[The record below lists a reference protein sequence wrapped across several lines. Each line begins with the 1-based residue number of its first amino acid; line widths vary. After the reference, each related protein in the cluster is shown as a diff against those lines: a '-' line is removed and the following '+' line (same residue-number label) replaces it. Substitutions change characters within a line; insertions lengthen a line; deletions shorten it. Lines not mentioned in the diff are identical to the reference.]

1 MNKYELFLKQKNYNN
16 EILKTS
22 KLRKVVVDE
31 EKNIWY
37 FTIELD
43 DFVDADLLFT
53 FTKTIKDYF
62 KHPNINFIDVR
73 FIHLNDKNFEKYAL
87 NYFERSL
94 RYIGEIKPSFLAL
107 ENFEVTFENNQYLI
121 HIDKS
126 SLWIEEYIPEMAL
139 VFDDINIKPTIKVL
153 IDEELETLNEK
164 IDERVKTRTDRLKEI
179 RQPKKEV
186 VAERTF
192 RKRSSAEVVP
202 ISKIPLDQL
211 GLDKYLNENGT
222 NFFIVEGE
230 IFEINIRAIK
240 NFHLLEMI
248 IADELDAITI
258 KSFIYQPRDLEFAEK
273 LKPGQFI
280 QAEGEAKFDTFSQ
293 DVTIITNKYSLIEG
307 AKQETRKDRAKEK
320 RVELHV
326 HTKMSDLDGIADA
339 KDYIER
345 AIHYGHKAIAFTD
358 HNGVYAFPDIYNAT
372 KGKDIKPI
380 YGVELDVVNSDE
392 FIVLSGYNEEASLS
406 ELTYVVFDIESTGLS
421 ATNDS
426 IIEIGAVKIKKGE
439 IIDRFQSFINPE
451 VPLSEF
457 IKNFTGI
464 TDEDL
469 MDAKKIDEV
478 LPEFINF
485 IEDAILVAHNASF
498 DINFIKE
505 KAENYGYQVNND
517 YIDTLNLARYFYYD
531 KIKRF
536 NLKAL
541 SKHFKV
547 ELENHHRADEDAEAT
562 SQIWLKMIYDLKE
575 LNIKTN
581 KELLESIKS
590 EESYK
595 HMFPYHVTVLAKNQD
610 GYKDLFKI
618 VSKALTD
625 NYYDGPRTLKSTLD
639 NNRKNILIGSA
650 CDKGEVF
657 DTALNGRYEKLVE
670 VIKYYDYIEVQ
681 PPSSYQHLIDKME
694 NGYEIITGV
703 ITKIIKT
710 AKSLDKIVVATG
722 NAHYLDETDDFYR
735 KIYVRAPITGGGLHP
750 LFGVEDLPKQYY
762 RTTNE
767 MLEEFDFLEENLAK
781 EIVVTNTNL
790 INNQISHVKAFPDE
804 LYSLPDDAFVHIGVK
819 SIKVETEKLVYEEA
833 RKLYGKNLHPIV
845 KERIEKELDSI
856 IGNKFA
862 PIYYISHLLVKKS
875 LEDGYL
881 VGSRGSVGSSFIA
894 TLMNITEVN
903 PLKPHYRC
911 KNGDFT
917 VFNLTNDE
925 IYKYGISE
933 EEKEFQKYFEGV
945 QSGFD
950 LPDQNCPNCNS
961 PLIKDGHD
969 IPFETFLGFKGDKV
983 PDIDLNFSGDY
994 QATAHSYIRE
1004 LLGEDYSFRAG
1015 TISTVA
1021 DRTAYG
1027 YVMNFLDENQI
1038 RVRKAQV
1045 NRIVNKIK
1053 GVKRSTGQH
1062 PGGIVVVPRDKTI
1075 YDITPIQYPANDTSS
1090 SWYTTHFDYHAFEDN
1105 LLKLDVL
1112 GHDDPTMIKFL
1123 MDEVKK
1129 NPDDFPFEKA
1139 TDIPLADKNV
1149 LKMFSETNIIGVKED
1164 DILSE
1169 VASYGIP
1176 EFGTPF
1182 TREMLNE
1189 TKPDSFAG
1197 LVKISGL
1204 SHGTDV
1210 WLKNARDL
1218 INGGTEFKKIDFN
1231 DIIACRDDI
1240 MVQLTEMGLEPLK
1253 AFDIMEFVR
1262 KGRPSKDLKTWGSYV
1277 TEMEKHNVPKWY
1289 IWSASQI
1296 KYMFPKAHATAYV
1309 IMALRIAWF
1318 KLYSPLLFY
1327 SAFFST
1333 RAVQFDYESMVI
1345 GNNAIKNKL
1354 RQLEEIPIYQRKVK
1368 DNDLIVTLGV
1378 ALEMVKRG
1386 FKFLPVSIEKSE
1398 AKKFVIEDDGLR
1410 MPFVSVDGLGEQV
1423 ALGIVEARNERE
1435 FSSVEDVLERTRI
1448 NKTVNILLE
1457 EYGAYGK
1464 LKEKDEKIMQG
1475 LFANL

>member
-1 MNKYELFLKQKNYNN
+1 MNKYDLFLKQKNYNN

-22 KLRKVVVDE
+22 KLKEVIVDP
-31 EKNIWY
+31 NTNTWH
-37 FTIELD
+37 FHIEFQ

-53 FTKTIKDYF
+53 FTKTIKEYF
-62 KHPNINFIDVR
+62 KHPNINNIDIR
-73 FIHLNDKNFEKYAL
+73 FTHLNDNNFSKYAL

-94 RYIGEIKPSFLAL
+94 RYIGDIKPSFLAL
-107 ENFEVTFENNQYLI
+107 ENFEVTYDNDKYII
-121 HIDKS
+121 HIDKNS
-126 SLWIEEYIPEMAL
+126 KWVLEYVPEMAL
-139 VFDDINIKPTIKVL
+139 VFDDINIKPKIEVL
-153 IDEELETLNEK
+153 VDEELSTINKK
-164 IDERVKTRTDRLKEI
+164 IAERVEARSERLKEI
-179 RQPKKEV
+179 RSPKKEIV
-186 VAERTF
+186 EKRTIHRRNKAE
-192 RKRSSAEVVP
+192 SLP
-202 ISKIPLDQL
+202 ISQIPVDQF
-211 GLDKYLNENGT
+211 GLDKYFNQNGT
-222 NFFIVEGE
+222 NQFIIEGE
-230 IFEINIRAIK
+230 IFEISLRAIR

-248 IADELDAITI
+248 VADELDAITV

-273 LKPGQFI
+273 LEKGMFLQV
-280 QAEGEAKFDTFSQ
+280 EGEARFDTFSHE
-293 DVTIITNKYSLIEG
+293 VVIMTKKFSIIEG
-307 AKQETRKDRAKEK
+307 YKREVRKDRAKEK
-320 RVELHV
+320 RVELHL
-326 HTKMSDLDGIADA
+326 HTKMSDMDAIADVS
-339 KDYIER
+339 DYIDR

-358 HNGVYAFPDIYNAT
+358 HNGLYSYPDIHKAI

-380 YGVELDVVNSDE
+380 YGVELDVVNPDD
-392 FIVLSGYNEEASLS
+392 FIVLSGYDEVKNLIDE
-406 ELTYVVFDIESTGLS
+406 TYVVFDIETTGLS
-421 ATNDS
+421 ATSDL
-426 IIEIGAVKIKKGE
+426 IIEIGAVKIKNTE
-439 IIDRFQSFINPE
+439 VIDRYQTFVNPQVLLPE
-451 VPLSEF
+451 V
-457 IKNFTGI
+457 IKDLTNI
-464 TDEDL
+464 TDDDL
-469 MDAKKIDEV
+469 KDARLIDDV
-478 LPEFINF
+478 MPEFIDF
-485 IEDAILVAHNASF
+485 IGNSILVAHNANF

-505 KAENYGYQVNND
+505 KANNLGFEINNYYA
-517 YIDTLNLARYFYYD
+517 DTLNLARYFYND

-536 NLKAL
+536 NLKSL
-541 SKHFKV
+541 SKFFKV

-562 SQIWLKMIYDLKE
+562 SQVWIKMLYDLREKG
-575 LNIKTN
+575 IKTN
-581 KELLESIKS
+581 QDLIDSIDS
-590 EESYK
+590 NESYK
-595 HMFPYHVTVLAKNQD
+595 YMFPYHVTVLVKNQE

-618 VSKALTD
+618 ISKALTE
-625 NYYDGPRTLKSTLD
+625 NFYGGARTLRKTLED
-639 NNRKNILIGSA
+639 NRENLFIGSA
-650 CDKGEVF
+650 CDQGEVF
-657 DTALNGRYEKLVE
+657 ETALNGRDEKLLD
-670 VIKYYDYIEVQ
+670 VIKFYDYIEVQ
-681 PPSSYQHLIDKME
+681 PPSSYQHIIDKTE
-694 NGYEIITGV
+694 NGFEIVTGT
-703 ITKIIKT
+703 IAKIIKI
-710 AKSLDKIVVATG
+710 AKSLNKIVVATG
-722 NAHYLDETDDFYR
+722 NVHYLDESDELYR
-735 KIYVRAPITGGGLHP
+735 KIYVRTPVVGGGLHP
-750 LFGVEDLPKQYY
+750 LFGAENLPKQYY

-767 MLEEFDFLEENLAK
+767 MLEEFGFLDEDLAK
-781 EIVVTNTNL
+781 EIVITNTNL
-790 INNQISHVKAFPDE
+790 INDKISYVKAFPDE
-804 LYSLPDDAFVHIGVK
+804 LYSLPDDAFSHIGIS
-819 SIKVETEKLVYEEA
+819 SIENETNNLVLKEA
-833 RKLYGKNLHPIV
+833 KRLYGENIHPLI
-845 KERIEKELDSI
+845 KQRIDKELKSI

-881 VGSRGSVGSSFIA
+881 VGSRGSVGSSLVA

-917 VFNLTNDE
+917 AFGLTNDE
-925 IYKYGISE
+925 IYEFGINE
-933 EEKEFQKYFEGV
+933 NEKAFQPFFEGI

-950 LPDQNCPNCNS
+950 LPDQNCPVCGEK
-961 PLIKDGHD
+961 LVKDGHD

-994 QATAHSYIRE
+994 QATAHNYIRE
-1004 LLGEDYSFRAG
+1004 LLGEEHSFRAG

-1027 YVMNFLDENQI
+1027 YVMGYLEDNNIQA
-1038 RVRKAQV
+1038 RKAQI
-1045 NRIVNKIK
+1045 NRLASKIK

-1062 PGGIVVVPRDKTI
+1062 PGGIVVVPKDKTI
-1075 YDITPIQYPANDTSS
+1075 FDVTPIQYPANDTTST
-1090 SWYTTHFDYHAFEDN
+1090 WYTTHFDYHSFEDN

-1112 GHDDPTMIKFL
+1112 GHDDPTMIKYL

-1129 NPDDFPFEKA
+1129 NPDKYPFDKA
-1139 TDIPLADKNV
+1139 TDIPLDDKEV
-1149 LKMFSETNIIGVKED
+1149 YKMFSETKIIGVKEE

-1189 TKPDSFAG
+1189 TKPDTFAG

-1218 INGGTEFKKIDFN
+1218 INGSTEFEKISFD

-1240 MVQLTEMGLEPLK
+1240 MVQLTDMGLEPLK

-1262 KGRPSKDLKTWGSYV
+1262 KGRPSKDLKTWSKYV